1 MEEVQVQALAGWVL
15 EEDINMAF
23 KFKVKKRPSMGQ
35 AVASAFAAGA
45 IQGGTTA
52 LQNAMKEREERKN
65 NSTKELNSFNSVI
78 AGLPSTPENLSKII
92 PIKSKIATGEIT
104 ASNGLDI
111 LGVDL
116 DYQTTQQKN
125 AEIKA
130 RSEAI
135 EPMRESAERS
145 AMATAGMV
153 GVQPTKMEKD
163 VRTREAQK
171 RLGLIGEATPP
182 STIEQQQLKNLQRS
196 LIEQA
201 NIAGKTFDQYL
212 ASSNNVDVKLYKEMT
227 GTQPVQDDGM
237 RLTDTARIGSRSIM
251 QPQFNTTQAESTSQ
265 PIFNMKQFEGMRGVN
280 PSTGEVVIFRDG
292 RWQLTN

>member
-1 MEEVQVQALAGWVL
+1 
-15 EEDINMAF
+15 
-23 KFKVKKRPSMGQ
+23 
-35 AVASAFAAGA
+35 
-45 IQGGTTA
+45 
-52 LQNAMKEREERKN
+52 MKEREERKN

-78 AGLPSTPENLSKII
+78 SGLPSTPENLSKII
-92 PIKSKIATGEIT
+92 PIKADIATGKIT
-104 ASNGLDI
+104 ASTGLDI
-111 LGVDL
+111 LGYDL

-130 RSEAI
+130 RSEALD
-135 EPMRESAERS
+135 PMIESAERG
-145 AMATAGMV
+145 AMASAGMV

-163 VRTREAQK
+163 VRTIEAQK
-171 RLGLIGEATPP
+171 RLGLRGEATPP

-201 NIAGKTFDQYL
+201 NIVGMTFDQYL
-212 ASSNNVDVKLYKEMT
+212 ASNVNNVDVKLYKKMT
-227 GTQPVQDDGM
+227 DNQPVTDSQPVADDGM
-237 RLTDTARIGSRSIM
+237 KLTTTLPTRSRSII

-265 PIFNMKQFEGMRGVN
+265 PTSNMQQFEGMRGVN

>member
-1 MEEVQVQALAGWVL
+1 
-15 EEDINMAF
+15 MAF

-45 IQGGTTA
+45 IQGGATA

-78 AGLPSTPENLSKII
+78 SGLPSTPENLSKII
-92 PIKSKIATGEIT
+92 PIKADIATGKIT
-104 ASNGLDI
+104 ASTGLDI
-111 LGVDL
+111 LGYDL
-116 DYQTTQQKN
+116 DYQTEKQKN

-130 RSEAI
+130 REEAL
-135 EPMRESAERS
+135 EPMIESAERG
-145 AMATAGMV
+145 AMAARKDIGLGT
-153 GVQPTKMEKD
+153 QPTKMEKD

-171 RLGLIGEATPP
+171 RLGLRGEATPP

-201 NIAGKTFDQYL
+201 NIAGMTFDQYL
-212 ASSNNVDVKLYKEMT
+212 DNNVTNVDVKLYKEMT

-237 RLTDTARIGSRSIM
+237 RLTDTARTGSRSIM

-265 PIFNMKQFEGMRGVN
+265 PTSTMQQFEGMRGVN

>member
-1 MEEVQVQALAGWVL
+1 
-15 EEDINMAF
+15 
-23 KFKVKKRPSMGQ
+23 MGQ

-45 IQGGTTA
+45 IQGGATA

-78 AGLPSTPENLSKII
+78 SGLPSTPENLSKII
-92 PIKSKIATGEIT
+92 PIKADIATGKIT
-104 ASNGLDI
+104 ASTGLDI
-111 LGVDL
+111 LGYDL
-116 DYQTTQQKN
+116 DYQTEKQKN

-130 RSEAI
+130 REEAL
-135 EPMRESAERS
+135 EPMIESAERG
-145 AMATAGMV
+145 AMAARKDIGLGT
-153 GVQPTKMEKD
+153 QPTKMEKD

-171 RLGLIGEATPP
+171 RLGLRGEATPP

-201 NIAGKTFDQYL
+201 NIAGMTFDQYL
-212 ASSNNVDVKLYKEMT
+212 DNNVTNVDVKLYKEMT

-237 RLTDTARIGSRSIM
+237 RLTDTARTGSRSIM

-265 PIFNMKQFEGMRGVN
+265 PTSTMQQFEGMRGVN

>member
-1 MEEVQVQALAGWVL
+1 
-15 EEDINMAF
+15 
-23 KFKVKKRPSMGQ
+23 MGQ

-78 AGLPSTPENLSKII
+78 SGLPSTPENLSKII
-92 PIKSKIATGEIT
+92 PIKADIATGKIT
-104 ASNGLDI
+104 ASTGLDI
-111 LGVDL
+111 LGYDL

-130 RSEAI
+130 REEALD
-135 EPMRESAERS
+135 PMIESAERG
-145 AMATAGMV
+145 AMAARKDIGLGT
-153 GVQPTKMEKD
+153 QSTKMEKD
-163 VRTREAQK
+163 VRTREAEK
-171 RLGLIGEATPP
+171 RLGLRGEATPP

-201 NIAGKTFDQYL
+201 NIVGMTFDQYL
-212 ASSNNVDVKLYKEMT
+212 ASNVNNVDVKLYKKMT
-227 GTQPVQDDGM
+227 DNQPVTDSQPVADDGM
-237 RLTDTARIGSRSIM
+237 KLTTTLPTRSRSII

-265 PIFNMKQFEGMRGVN
+265 PTSNMQQFEGMRGVN

>member
-1 MEEVQVQALAGWVL
+1 
-15 EEDINMAF
+15 MAF

-52 LQNAMKEREERKN
+52 LQNAMNERENRKKR
-65 NSTKELNSFNSVI
+65 SAQELNLFNNAVS
-78 AGLPSTPENLSKII
+78 GLPSTPENLSKLL
-92 PIKSKIATGEIT
+92 PIKSQIIKGQISGAE
-104 ASNGLDI
+104 GLDL
-111 LGVDL
+111 LGVDV
-116 DYQTTQQKN
+116 DYQTEKQKQ
-125 AEIKA
+125 ADIKA

-135 EPMRESAERS
+135 EPMIESAERS
-145 AMATAGMV
+145 AMASAGMV

-171 RLGLIGEATPP
+171 RLGLRGEATPP

-201 NIAGKTFDQYL
+201 NLAGMTFDQYL
-212 ASSNNVDVKLYKEMT
+212 ASNVNNVDVKLYKEMT
-227 GTQPVQDDGM
+227 GTQPVTDDGM
-237 RLTDTARIGSRSIM
+237 RLTDTARTGSRSIM

-265 PIFNMKQFEGMRGVN
+265 PQSFEGTRAVN
-280 PSTGEVVIFRDG
+280 PSTGEVLILQNG
-292 RWQLTN
+292 KWQTVE

>member
-1 MEEVQVQALAGWVL
+1 
-15 EEDINMAF
+15 MAF

-35 AVASAFAAGA
+35 AVAKAFAAGA
-45 IQGGTTA
+45 LQGGTTA
-52 LQNAMKEREERKN
+52 LQNAMKEREDRKN

-130 RSEAI
+130 RSEALD
-135 EPMRESAERS
+135 PMIESAERG
-145 AMATAGMV
+145 AMAARKDIGLGT
-153 GVQPTKMEKD
+153 QPTKMDKD
-163 VRTREAQK
+163 VRTREAEK
-171 RLGLIGEATPP
+171 RLGLRGEATPP

-196 LIEQA
+196 LIESA
-201 NIAGKTFDQYL
+201 NLAGMTFDQYL
-212 ASSNNVDVKLYKEMT
+212 ASNVNNVDVKLYKEMT
-227 GTQPVQDDGM
+227 GSQSVQDDGM
-237 RLTDTARIGSRSIM
+237 RLTDTARTGSRTIV
-251 QPQFNTTQAESTSQ
+251 QPQLETVQTESTSSQ
-265 PIFNMKQFEGMRGVN
+265 SFDGTRAVN
-280 PSTGEVVIFRDG
+280 PSTGEVVILRNG
-292 RWQLTN
+292 EWQPID

>member
-1 MEEVQVQALAGWVL
+1 
-15 EEDINMAF
+15 
-23 KFKVKKRPSMGQ
+23 MGQ

-52 LQNAMKEREERKN
+52 LQNAMNERENRKKR
-65 NSTKELNSFNSVI
+65 SAQELNLFNNAVS
-78 AGLPSTPENLSKII
+78 GLPSTPDNLSKLL
-92 PIKSKIATGEIT
+92 PIKSQIIKGQISGAE
-104 ASNGLDI
+104 GLDL
-111 LGVDL
+111 LGVDV
-116 DYQTTQQKN
+116 DYQTEKQKQ
-125 AEIKA
+125 ADIKA

-135 EPMRESAERS
+135 EPMIESAERG
-145 AMATAGMV
+145 AMASAGMV

-163 VRTREAQK
+163 VRTREAEK
-171 RLGLIGEATPP
+171 RLGLRGEATPP

-201 NIAGKTFDQYL
+201 NLAGMTFDQYL

-227 GTQPVQDDGM
+227 GTKPVQDDGM
-237 RLTDTARIGSRSIM
+237 RLTNTARTGSRSIM

-265 PIFNMKQFEGMRGVN
+265 PTSNMKQFEGMRGVN

>member
-1 MEEVQVQALAGWVL
+1 
-15 EEDINMAF
+15 
-23 KFKVKKRPSMGQ
+23 MGQ

-52 LQNAMKEREERKN
+52 LQNAMNERENRKKR
-65 NSTKELNSFNSVI
+65 SAQELNLFNNAVS
-78 AGLPSTPENLSKII
+78 GLPSTPENLSKLL
-92 PIKSKIATGEIT
+92 PIKSQIIKGQISGAE
-104 ASNGLDI
+104 GLDL
-111 LGVDL
+111 LGVDV
-116 DYQTTQQKN
+116 DYQTEKQKQ
-125 AEIKA
+125 ADIKA

-135 EPMRESAERS
+135 EPMIESAERS
-145 AMATAGMV
+145 AMASAGMV

-171 RLGLIGEATPP
+171 RLGLRGEATPP

-201 NIAGKTFDQYL
+201 NLAGMTFDQYL
-212 ASSNNVDVKLYKEMT
+212 SSNVNNVDVKLYKEMT

-237 RLTDTARIGSRSIM
+237 RLTDTARTGSRSIM

-265 PIFNMKQFEGMRGVN
+265 PTSTMQQFEGMRGVN
-280 PSTGEVVIFRDG
+280 PSTGEVVILRDG